1 MWAIVKKE
9 FQSYFLS
16 PIGYIYIG
24 IFLLMCS
31 IVFYANIFWSIILGG
46 YVDFSN
52 LFKNSMFIS
61 VQVILIF
68 IIPLLTMRMFSEERK
83 NGTEQLL
90 LTSPRSVT
98 SIVLE
103 KFIAAALVVLVSV
116 ALTLI
121 YYAILCYFGE
131 PQLGKSLVAIL
142 GFALLALAYISF
154 GMFASSLTENQII
167 AAVISI
173 AFFMLSWFLPGFSS
187 AFVNFSLMDAFYMS
201 FVNGAISIQNLVLL
215 VSFTVLFIIF
225 TIMVIQ
231 RRKSVK

>member
-1 MWAIVKKE
+1 MWAIIKKE
-9 FQSYFLS
+9 FKSYFLS

-31 IVFYANIFWSIILGG
+31 IFFYLDIFAYMST
-46 YVDFSN
+46 DFTY
-52 LFKNSMFIS
+52 MFGSASTVLTFI
-61 VQVILIF
+61 VPLI
-68 IIPLLTMRMFSEERK
+68 TMRMFSEERK

-98 SIVLE
+98 SIVLG

-116 ALTLI
+116 AATLM

-167 AAVISI
+167 AAVISV
-173 AFFMLSWFLPGFSS
+173 AFFMISWFLPGFSS

-201 FVNGAISIQNLVLL
+201 FVNGTISIQNLVLL
-215 VSFTVLFIIF
+215 LSFTVLFIIF

>member
-9 FQSYFLS
+9 FKSYFLS

-31 IVFYANIFWSIILGG
+31 IFFYLDIFAYMST
-46 YVDFSN
+46 DFTY
-52 LFKNSMFIS
+52 MFGSASTVLTFI
-61 VQVILIF
+61 VPLI
-68 IIPLLTMRMFSEERK
+68 TMRMFSEERK
-83 NGTEQLL
+83 SGTEQLL

-98 SIVLE
+98 SIVLG

-116 ALTLI
+116 AATLM

-167 AAVISI
+167 AAVISV
-173 AFFMLSWFLPGFSS
+173 AFFMISWFLPGFSS

-201 FVNGAISIQNLVLL
+201 FVNGTISIQNLVLL
-215 VSFTVLFIIF
+215 LSFTVLFIIF